1 MYLNC
6 RAVELLHFA
15 YQRPPEFILGVGGC
29 YCVLVVLLRNV
40 HLATLFKLGLRADM
54 TIRIWDVPSDPPP
67 GHELKD
73 PVAILTGS
81 AKKVIATEWN
91 PVADFILASGCF
103 DGAVALW

>member
-1 MYLNC
+1 MEQVRLI
-6 RAVELLHFA
+6 AWGQF
-15 YQRPPEFILGVGGC
+15 
-29 YCVLVVLLRNV
+29 CVS
-40 HLATLFKLGLRADM
+40 ADM

-81 AKKVIATEWN
+81 AKKLIATEWN

-103 DGAVALW
+103 DGTVALW

>member
-1 MYLNC
+1 
-6 RAVELLHFA
+6 
-15 YQRPPEFILGVGGC
+15 
-29 YCVLVVLLRNV
+29 
-40 HLATLFKLGLRADM
+40 M

-73 PVAILTGS
+73 PVAILSGS

-103 DGAVALW
+103 DGTVALWYATVGAWFQCTFVRMERGCYRPSGGLV

>member
-1 MYLNC
+1 
-6 RAVELLHFA
+6 
-15 YQRPPEFILGVGGC
+15 
-29 YCVLVVLLRNV
+29 
-40 HLATLFKLGLRADM
+40 M

-73 PVAILTGS
+73 PLAILSGS

-103 DGAVALW
+103 DGTVALW